1 MQEEEGAVSSECRL
15 HVLWV
20 QEPPAPPGGEALR
33 GLRQLPWQWHP
44 APGLLAPGPP
54 EEEEEEAQHHGP
66 WKETEMTEELSPR
79 RSRNST
85 PRAAHALLTP
95 PLKHNSLIKKSSYC
109 SLSYGLFVTKES
121 TGINPAL
128 HGLKNGVEL
137 DCITCYADVE
147 MNLMQNFCQVISQS
161 WF

>member
-20 QEPPAPPGGEALR
+20 QEPPAPLGGEALR

-79 RSRNST
+79 RSRAEHRGQRT
-85 PRAAHALLTP
+85 RFLRLP
-95 PLKHNSLIKKSSYC
+95 
-109 SLSYGLFVTKES
+109 
-121 TGINPAL
+121 
-128 HGLKNGVEL
+128 
-137 DCITCYADVE
+137 
-147 MNLMQNFCQVISQS
+147 
-161 WF
+161 

>member
-66 WKETEMTEELSPR
+66 WKETEMTEELSPH
-79 RSRNST
+79 
-85 PRAAHALLTP
+85 RAHVLNTEGSARASYAS
-95 PLKHNSLIKKSSYC
+95 LKTQQLD
-109 SLSYGLFVTKES
+109 KEIQS
-121 TGINPAL
+121 PFSKLWIVSHKRK
-128 HGLKNGVEL
+128 HGN
-137 DCITCYADVE
+137 
-147 MNLMQNFCQVISQS
+147 
-161 WF
+161 